1 MVTTKEVAVS
11 FPDIVANAQVHHP
24 IFGVGKVVMRTGSDE
39 NSKAVVKFKEEG
51 EKKLALRFARLI
63 ADRIEEEPVA
73 PAPGE
78 GEEAQ

>member
-1 MVTTKEVAVS
+1 MVPTKEIAVS

-24 IFGVGKVVMRTGSDE
+24 VFGVGKVLMRTGTDE

-73 PAPGE
+73 PALPE